1 MKNKTLIITAIVI
14 VIAASL
20 AMRYRVRQ
28 TSVTPGA
35 LVTPMEGSS
44 VSTGSPAPTQPA
56 GGSSTKISL
65 LISSPLNGATVTRS
79 SLTVR
84 GKTAAN
90 AEVFVNELETKADAS
105 GNFSISVTLDE
116 GENYIIVM
124 ANDAA
129 GNVAEAE
136 LTVTYNP

>member
-1 MKNKTLIITAIVI
+1 MKNKTLIITAMVI

-20 AMRYRVRQ
+20 AMRYRARQ

-35 LVTPMEGSS
+35 LVTPTEGSS
-44 VSTGSPAPTQPA
+44 VTTGSPAPNEPA

-65 LISSPLNGATVTRS
+65 SISSPPNGATVTRS